1 MVADLVRPAR
11 PAIQRHRLFADGGK
25 AGAFYMVQLATQ
37 LRRAVSYV
45 RLAWC

>member
-11 PAIQRHRLFADGGK
+11 PVIQGHRLLADGGK
-25 AGAFYMVQLATQ
+25 AGAFYRVQLATQ

-45 RLAWC
+45 RLVWC